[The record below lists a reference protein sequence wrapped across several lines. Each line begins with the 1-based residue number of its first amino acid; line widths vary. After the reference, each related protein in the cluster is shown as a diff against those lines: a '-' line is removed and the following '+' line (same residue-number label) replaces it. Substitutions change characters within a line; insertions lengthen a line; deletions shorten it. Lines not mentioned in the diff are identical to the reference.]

1 MARVKEQDV
10 KYFRMNGQ
18 TTHHHYLRQILHVSK
33 DKPCR
38 KVVNLTS
45 LEAWSSQADEAFKQ
59 PNLLPESIL
68 SSVIW

>member
-1 MARVKEQDV
+1 MPKGCKSD
-10 KYFRMNGQ
+10 F
-18 TTHHHYLRQILHVSK
+18 
-33 DKPCR
+33 
-38 KVVNLTS
+38 